1 LPELP
6 EVELVRRRL
15 EPVMSGVRFA
25 RVLVRRPDLRIPF
38 PKRFAARLTGE
49 TVVALT
55 RRAKYLVAELS
66 SGEALVVHLGMSGS
80 FRVGRAG
87 GGARAAAPGLHDHV
101 VFEMATGAVVTFNDP
116 RRFGFMDLMTPR
128 QLAAHPALS
137 TLGPEPLSEAFD
149 ASSLALACKG
159 RKTSLKAALLDQ
171 RVVAGLGN
179 IYVSEALHRARL
191 SPLRLASTIATA
203 SGKPRPAA
211 HRLTAAIKQVLTD
224 AVERRRDRSYRAG
237 RFQVY
242 DRENEPCRTRG
253 CGGTIHR
260 RTHAGR
266 STFYCPTCQR

>member
-1 LPELP
+1 
-6 EVELVRRRL
+6 
-15 EPVMSGVRFA
+15 MAGARFA

-55 RRAKYLVAELS
+55 RRAKYLVAALS
-66 SGEALVVHLGMSGS
+66 SGETLVMHLGMSGS
-80 FRVGRAG
+80 FQVARTG
-87 GGARAAAPGLHDHV
+87 GGASRATRAPGLHDHV
-101 VFEMATGAVVTFNDP
+101 VFEMSTGTVVTFNDP
-116 RRFGFMDLMTPR
+116 RRFGFMNLLTPR

-137 TLGPEPLSEAFD
+137 ALGPEPLSEEFD

-191 SPLRLASTIATA
+191 SPLRPASTIATA

-211 HRLTAAIKQVLTD
+211 HRLTAAIKRVLTD
-224 AVERRRDRSYRAG
+224 AVERKRSPSYRAR

-242 DRENEPCRTRG
+242 DREAEACPTRG
-253 CGGTIHR
+253 CGGTIQR

-266 STFYCPTCQR
+266 STFYCPSCQR

>member
-1 LPELP
+1 
-6 EVELVRRRL
+6 
-15 EPVMSGVRFA
+15 MSGARFA

-66 SGEALVVHLGMSGS
+66 SGETLVMHLGMSGS
-80 FRVGRAG
+80 FRIGRTG
-87 GGARAAAPGLHDHV
+87 RGGARVTRAPGLHDHV
-101 VFEMATGAVVTFNDP
+101 VFEMSTGAVVTFNDP
-116 RRFGFMDLMTPR
+116 RRFGFMDLLTPR
-128 QLAAHPALS
+128 QLDAHRALS
-137 TLGPEPLSEAFD
+137 TLGPEPLSEEFD
-149 ASSLALACKG
+149 ASSLALSCKG

-191 SPLRLASTIATA
+191 SPLRRASTIATA

-211 HRLTAAIKQVLTD
+211 HRLTAAIKRVLTD
-224 AVERRRDRSYRAG
+224 AVERTHDPSYRAG

-242 DRENEPCRTRG
+242 DREAETCPTTG
-253 CGGTIHR
+253 CGGTIQR